1 VNIYSGYR
9 VTSIMDP
16 ISHYLFAWF
25 IGRKLR
31 IERVYYRVL
40 VLGGLLPDID
50 ALSIIFGIEY
60 VRKFH
65 GTGTHSIFVALLLAL
80 ALALLLQLIF
90 KVEFWRS
97 SMYAV
102 LGVASHIFLDI
113 FNVSSFAK
121 YGERFLWPIYTGSLF
136 LREFI
141 ALEYANAVYL
151 TILLLLLLGGVYFI
165 LKKIYPWSIWLKR

>member
-1 VNIYSGYR
+1 MNICSGCR
-9 VTSIMDP
+9 VASNMDP
-16 ISHYLFAWF
+16 LSHYLFVWF
-25 IGRKLR
+25 IGRKLQ
-31 IERVYYRVL
+31 IERVYYKVL

-50 ALSIIFGIEY
+50 ALSIVFGIEY
-60 VRKFH
+60 AREFH
-65 GTGTHSIFVALLLAL
+65 GTVTHSIFVALLLAI
-80 ALALLLQLIF
+80 ALALLLKLIF

-102 LGVASHIFLDI
+102 LGVVSHIFLDI
-113 FNVSSFAK
+113 FNVTSFAK
-121 YGERFLWPIYTGSLF
+121 YGGRFLWPIYDGSLF

-151 TILLLLLLGGVYFI
+151 TALLLLILGGVYFI